1 MVSYLNTVHIGQSF
15 QIRGDKPLDRN
26 ENPMFKTS
34 SIESLFDRSVSFF
47 LVSLGVIL
55 AGATAVTGA

>member
-1 MVSYLNTVHIGQSF
+1 MLKILA
-15 QIRGDKPLDRN
+15 I
-26 ENPMFKTS
+26 EN
-34 SIESLFDRSVSFF
+34 LFDRSVSFF

>member
-1 MVSYLNTVHIGQSF
+1 MDPYLNAVQIGHSF
-15 QIRGDKPLDRN
+15 LTGGDKPLDRN
-26 ENPMFKTS
+26 ENPMLKILA
-34 SIESLFDRSVSFF
+34 IENLFDRSVSFF

>member
-1 MVSYLNTVHIGQSF
+1 MLKSF
-15 QIRGDKPLDRN
+15 DI
-26 ENPMFKTS
+26 T
-34 SIESLFDRSVSFF
+34 SLFDRSVSFF

>member
-1 MVSYLNTVHIGQSF
+1 MSLAKFS
-15 QIRGDKPLDRN
+15 
-26 ENPMFKTS
+26 
-34 SIESLFDRSVSFF
+34 SLFDRTVAVF